1 MKLRKTVPVFGD
13 GLFVCRQGKFRIYD
27 VNWCNRYRNIVL
39 EIATA
44 LLGLAMTEV
53 DGGWSLCAVGAM
65 VSRIVPQDDR
75 KGRRWAFGRFHRG
88 DTSPEVS
95 AYIPVYFPDT

>member
-1 MKLRKTVPVFGD
+1 M
-13 GLFVCRQGKFRIYD
+13 
-27 VNWCNRYRNIVL
+27 VL

-75 KGRRWAFGRFHRG
+75 KGRPWAFGRFHRG